1 MMFRITNRGT
11 TARLMEHLQT
21 SQARLA
27 ETQDR
32 MGSGKRIAK
41 PSDDPFGNSRVM
53 SMRTDLGLVLQRQ
66 RNIELARA
74 ELGVTE
80 ASLESLGRVLS
91 RAQELA
97 VQADSTTVDASGR
110 ASIAAE
116 IDRLLQEAATIGN
129 TSYGGRRIFGG
140 YQSTTQPF
148 TPDAPANATTVTF
161 AGDAGVITRTIGN
174 GEQIEVNLDG
184 QALFGG
190 IFTSLIAF
198 RDALTAN
205 DRTAIAAATT
215 ALTADAE
222 RALMARGE
230 IGARVRRVDLAA
242 ERLEGDG
249 VRLQTQIALLEDA
262 DLTQEMV
269 DLQMRDTALQ
279 AALSATAKSL
289 SNSLIAFLR

>member
-1 MMFRITNRGT
+1 MIRITNRGT
-11 TARLMEHLQT
+11 TARLMQHLQT
-21 SQARLA
+21 TQARLA

-41 PSDDPFGNSRVM
+41 PSDDPFGHSRAM
-53 SMRTDLGLVLQRQ
+53 AMHTDLGLVTQRQ
-66 RNIELARA
+66 RNIALAQS

-80 ASLESLGRVLS
+80 ASLDSLGRVLS

-110 ASIAAE
+110 AAIAAE
-116 IDRLLQEAATIGN
+116 VDRLIQEAATIGN

-148 TPDAPANATTVTF
+148 TPDAAANATAVAF
-161 AGDAGVITRTIGN
+161 AGDAGVITRAIGN
-174 GEQIEVNLDG
+174 GEEIEVNLGG

-190 IFTSLIAF
+190 VFTSLIDF
-198 RDALTAN
+198 RDALTSN
-205 DRTAIAAATT
+205 DRTAISAASA
-215 ALTADAE
+215 ALNGDAE
-222 RALMARGE
+222 RVLQARGE
-230 IGARVRRVDLAA
+230 IGARVRRVDLAS
-242 ERLEGDG
+242 ERLEGDE
-249 VRLQTQIALLEDA
+249 VRLQSQIAILEDA

-269 DLQMRDTALQ
+269 DLQMRDAAMQ

-289 SNSLIAFLR
+289 TTSLLAFLR

>member
-1 MMFRITNRGT
+1 MIRITSQGT

-21 SQARLA
+21 TQARLA

-32 MGSGKRIAK
+32 MGTGKRIIR
-41 PSDDPFGNSRVM
+41 PSDDPFGNSRAM
-53 SMRTDLGLVLQRQ
+53 SMHADLAQVTQRQ
-66 RNIELARA
+66 RNIELAKS

-80 ASLESLGRVLS
+80 ASLDSLGRVLA

-97 VQADSTTVDASGR
+97 VQGDSSTVDSDGR
-110 ASIAAE
+110 QAIAAE
-116 IDRLLQEAATIGN
+116 IDRLIQEAATIGN

-140 YQSTTQPF
+140 FQSTTKPF
-148 TPDAPANATTVTF
+148 NPDSASNATVVAY

-174 GEQIEVNLDG
+174 GETIEVNLDG

-198 RDALTAN
+198 RDGLTTN
-205 DRTAIAAATT
+205 DRMAIGAASS
-215 ALTADAE
+215 ALGNDAD
-222 RALMARGE
+222 RALLARGE
-230 IGARVRRVDLAA
+230 IGARTRRVDLASD
-242 ERLEGDG
+242 RLEGDQMT
-249 VRLQTQIALLEDA
+249 LLTQIAQLEDA
-262 DLTQEMV
+262 DLTQEAV

-289 SNSLIAFLR
+289 TTSLLQFLR